1 MFIYSK
7 DFASV
12 DMIYQVYIHT
22 GFQWWHWSPSKTSL
36 WHRDEWEVWGFTI
49 WNYYVRLF
57 SLSLSLSGSLLCV
70 FEKKE
75 KVQKRRWLDAA
86 AGSKL
91 ATEKIWETCVCLFH
105 KAFISCFISSSTC
118 GSPPAG
124 LMVLILTA
132 EIMPLESLS
141 HTHTHTEWITL
152 GQTSHLYWSW
162 VWSHKAVGI
171 CLKKK
176 KNFFP
181 SFMQRDTRSI

>member
-1 MFIYSK
+1 MGTFS
-7 DFASV
+7 F
-12 DMIYQVYIHT
+12 
-22 GFQWWHWSPSKTSL
+22 FLPS
-36 WHRDEWEVWGFTI
+36 
-49 WNYYVRLF
+49 LF
-57 SLSLSLSGSLLCV
+57 SVFKIEQEISQLQTKINCDIPSDVYLFQRFCFCWHDLPSVYTHRFSVVTLVTVENLSVAPGWVGGLRFYNLKLLCEIVFSLSLSGSLLCV

-141 HTHTHTEWITL
+141 HTHTHTPN
-152 GQTSHLYWSW
+152 G
-162 VWSHKAVGI
+162 
-171 CLKKK
+171 
-176 KNFFP
+176 
-181 SFMQRDTRSI
+181 